1 MLFNP
6 INRKITTVVLAV
18 SMLTSISSCKKD
30 FGDINKGWKN
40 QVYNP
45 TIPAMFN
52 GITASLKTPGAA
64 GTVYSSFLYQGTQL
78 GTMYASGGYR
88 LDNLIPEFWTNY
100 YSTLSNYYR
109 LLELIEAEPA
119 VENMGNIK
127 AMAKT
132 MMAYKALNTT
142 MLFGDMPYTEAGR
155 VYEGSAYFRPVYD
168 PQSEIFPAA
177 LADLASAVN
186 EFSTDP
192 NQIALGGGDVL
203 FKNDI
208 SKWVKFANSLSLRYA
223 MIMREKNPSV
233 ADPIIAA
240 ALTKPLLEEGDNYG
254 FYAAQVPDF
263 LNNRRGYF
271 DGNAYVRMGS
281 TIWDAMS
288 SSDAPDGSGI
298 FDLRTKI
305 FFEPNKAG
313 EWRPYPQ
320 APTGATEPELA
331 AEGANNPYAES
342 RLTQYVIDG
351 TYKYSPFNFYYV
363 RDEQIPDLFITSW
376 EVEFLQAEI
385 YNKGIGVAANPATA
399 KEHYEQGITESVEF
413 WYKTANSS
421 GIWAVNKPPAA
432 PTAAEM
438 TAMLTHPEVA
448 YSDNPATALSQIYK
462 QAWIGFLHQPIEAWN
477 LQRRTNY
484 GTPFVPLASTSP
496 VIDFNRFLYPTA
508 EIEANFENWET
519 VTGGADDI
527 KKKPWFMN

>member
-18 SMLTSISSCKKD
+18 SMLTSMSSCKKD
-30 FGDINKGWKN
+30 FGDINKGWNN

-52 GITASLKTPGAA
+52 GITASLRTPGAA

-78 GTMYASGGYR
+78 GAMYASGGYR

-100 YSTLSNYYR
+100 YSTLSNSYK
-109 LLELIEAEPA
+109 LLELIEADPTA
-119 VENMGNIK
+119 ENMGNVK
-127 AMAKT
+127 AMVKT

-142 MLFGDMPYTEAGR
+142 MLFGDMPFTQAGR
-155 VYEGSAYFRPVYD
+155 VYEGSEFFRPVYD
-168 PQSEIFPAA
+168 PQSEIFPTA

-192 NQIALGGGDVL
+192 NQVSLGGSDVL

-208 SKWVKFANSLSLRYA
+208 TKWVKFANSLSLRYA
-223 MIMREKNPSV
+223 MIIRDKNPSV
-233 ADPIIAA
+233 AEPIIAA

-254 FYAAQVPDF
+254 FYASQVPDF
-263 LNNRRGYF
+263 FNNRRGYF

-281 TIWDAMS
+281 TMWDAMS

-320 APTGATEPELA
+320 APTSATEPELA

-351 TYKYSPFNFYYV
+351 TYKYSPFNFYYI

-376 EVEFLQAEI
+376 EIEFLKAEI
-385 YNKGIGVAANPATA
+385 YNKGIGVAANPVTA
-399 KEHYEQGITESVEF
+399 KTHYETGIRQSVEF

-421 GIWAVNKPPAA
+421 GIWAVNKPPAE
-432 PTAAEM
+432 PTDAEM

-477 LQRRTNY
+477 LQRRTGY
-484 GTPFVPLASTSP
+484 ATPFVPLASTSP

-508 EIEANFENWET
+508 EIEANFDNWES

-527 KKKPWFMN
+527 TKKPWFMN